1 MPKAA
6 RPQNPKVL
14 PRAAD
19 GATTA
24 LPAAPDAAL
33 LAQGWVFFQAWLPPS
48 STKPSLGSSG
58 RGAAGSAAPGAR
70 RAQARGRFTG
80 RCTPDGPLGCH
91 GGIKGLPLLCP
102 WAVDLAV
109 SLPADASVR
118 CAVGRP
124 RAIFL
129 HSLGSKPS
137 DRVTTAAGTAGT
149 PYCPGR
155 CRPGRRC
162 PLLRRLFSCVQ
173 MVSAQAHARGS
184 SRAHL
189 VRPCGEGGGGGE
201 RGTTR
206 ACGKCAACQAKRLHS
221 PDVQP
226 DQSLKPPAICTCH
239 PPRCDAMRVRRRRRT
254 P

>member
-1 MPKAA
+1 MSVPKAA

-33 LAQGWVFFQAWLPPS
+33 LAQGWVFFQAWLPPF
-48 STKPSLGSSG
+48 TKRKPSLGSSG

-118 CAVGRP
+118 RAVGRP

-137 DRVTTAAGTAGT
+137 DR
-149 PYCPGR
+149 R
-155 CRPGRRC
+155 RRGRRGPVPPPRPLPPR
-162 PLLRRLFSCVQ
+162 PLLPTLTPPLFLRANDFCAGVHGR
-173 MVSAQAHARGS
+173 VGS

-189 VRPCGEGGGGGE
+189 MRPCGEGGGGGE

-206 ACGKCAACQAKRLHS
+206 ACGKCAAYQAKRLRS

-226 DQSLKPPAICTCH
+226 ARKPQAPAVGTRH
-239 PPRCDAMRVRRRRRT
+239 SFR
-254 P
+254 

>member
-137 DRVTTAAGTAGT
+137 DR
-149 PYCPGR
+149 R
-155 CRPGRRC
+155 RRGRRGPVPPPRPLPPR
-162 PLLRRLFSCVQ
+162 PLLPTLTPPLFLRANGFCAGACPRIVESP
-173 MVSAQAHARGS
+173 
-184 SRAHL
+184 SRAAMWRGGRTGRAGGDTC
-189 VRPCGEGGGGGE
+189 VREMC
-201 RGTTR
+201 
-206 ACGKCAACQAKRLHS
+206 RLS
-221 PDVQP
+221 SEKTPF
-226 DQSLKPPAICTCH
+226 T
-239 PPRCDAMRVRRRRRT
+239 RRT
-254 P
+254 A